1 MDMLNKLKKKVL
13 EDVEE
18 SESESSSSS
27 SKALRSNGE
36 AMSDDPVA
44 LQKEVTELKEHI
56 NKNYLIYVKRL
67 EKRKERIRELEEYS
81 KALLG
86 DNERVNE
93 KLKDY
98 EGTLSEPSPIFYTTL
113 TFLLISLFLPYSHEL
128 VAAIFS

>member
-27 SKALRSNGE
+27 KGLRSNGE

-67 EKRKERIRELEEYS
+67 EKRKERIKELEEYS

-98 EGTLSEPSPIFYTTL
+98 EGTLSEPSPIFYTNSCTL
-113 TFLLISLFLPYSHEL
+113 TDFLSLFSLL
-128 VAAIFS
+128 FA

>member
-18 SESESSSSS
+18 SESESTSSSS
-27 SKALRSNGE
+27 SKGPRSNGD

-113 TFLLISLFLPYSHEL
+113 TFFAHLSLSPLF
-128 VAAIFS
+128 A